1 MRFAILAAFLTLIPL
16 GFAHAGTISVSGE
29 GSASAEPDMAT
40 ISMGVSHQS
49 KTAQDAMDAVARDI
63 NLVLAS
69 LKDSGVEERDVQT
82 SQISLYP
89 VWGNADRNGN
99 SKVTGFSASVTLSV
113 LLRDLEKMGAVIA
126 EVVEVGGNRFHGVSL
141 GFQDTSELEAAARAD
156 AVRDAVEKAEQL
168 AAAAGVE
175 IVGITSI
182 SEGGGGMAVPLMQ
195 RSEMAMVAD
204 TMEIATGER
213 SVGSYVSIVF
223 EID

>member
-1 MRFAILAAFLTLIPL
+1 MRFAVLAAFLTLIPL

-29 GSASAEPDMAT
+29 GAASAEPDMAT
-40 ISMGVSHQS
+40 ISMGVSQQS
-49 KTAQDAMDAVARDI
+49 KTAQEAMDAVARDI
-63 NLVLAS
+63 NSVLAS

-168 AAAAGVE
+168 AAAAGVK

-204 TMEIATGER
+204 TMEIATGES
-213 SVGSYVSIVF
+213 SVSSYVSIVF
-223 EID
+223 EIE